1 MKQMKYFSDKEQGM
15 PPRTLTE
22 INVAIWN
29 GIVLIINEFIANAS
43 LAASIPERCFD
54 SGEICGCDETALGD
68 GVKSIIPNLGMGLNR
83 LTEPIVSTID
93 IDIEAQDKDINTY
106 AVLDLVEYIHH
117 NIKDVRQIGNYHT
130 FFKHYHYCI
139 DDRGAN
145 RKAFQEKINELFE
158 RNGLN
163 YTLTDGGKIE
173 RVVPLPINLIIHR
186 VVNTKDQELNKLVSD
201 AACKI
206 QLPKLE
212 DRKLA
217 LEKLWDAFERSK
229 TFFLD
234 NGKVDKRESVNR
246 VLDKLSGNDTNFRQ
260 LLNDECI
267 ALTRIG
273 NDYQIRHFEKG
284 KIAIEN
290 SDEIDY
296 LFYRMFSYI
305 NLFSKCID

>member
-15 PPRTLTE
+15 PPSTLTE
-22 INVAIWN
+22 INVTIWN

-43 LAASIPERCFD
+43 LAASFPERCYD
-54 SGEICGCDETALGD
+54 SGEICGCDEAALSD
-68 GVKSIIPNLGMGLNR
+68 GIKSIIPNLGMGLNR
-83 LTEPIVSTID
+83 LTEPIVSPFD
-93 IDIEAQDKDINTY
+93 IDIEAQDINTY

-130 FFKHYHYCI
+130 YFKHYHYCI
-139 DDRGAN
+139 DDRGAK

-163 YTLTDGGKIE
+163 YMLTDAGQIE
-173 RVVPLPINLIIHR
+173 RVVPLPLNLIIHR
-186 VVNTKDQELNKLVSD
+186 VVNTKDSELNRLVS
-201 AACKI
+201 AAAGKI
-206 QLPKLE
+206 RLPKLE

-217 LEKLWDAFERSK
+217 LDKLWDAFERSK
-229 TFFLD
+229 TYFLED
-234 NGKVDKRESVNR
+234 GKVDKRKSVDR
-246 VLDKLSGNDTNFRQ
+246 VLDKLSGNDVNLRL
-260 LLNDECI
+260 LLNDECL
-267 ALTRIG
+267 ALTKIG
-273 NDYQIRHFEKG
+273 NDFQIRHYEKG

-305 NLFSKCID
+305 YLFSKCID

>member
-1 MKQMKYFSDKEQGM
+1 MKYFSDNEQGM

-22 INVAIWN
+22 INVTIWN

-43 LAASIPERCFD
+43 LAASFPERCDD
-54 SGEICGCDETALGD
+54 SGEICGCDEAALGD
-68 GVKSIIPNLGMGLNR
+68 GIKSIIPNLGMGLNR
-83 LTEPIVSTID
+83 LTEPIVSPFD
-93 IDIEAQDKDINTY
+93 NDIEAQDINTY

-130 FFKHYHYCI
+130 YFKHYHYCI
-139 DDRGAN
+139 DDRGVN

-163 YTLTDGGKIE
+163 YTLTDAGQIE
-173 RVVPLPINLIIHR
+173 RVVPLPLNLIIHR
-186 VVNTKDQELNKLVSD
+186 VVHTKDIKLNELVSD
-201 AACKI
+201 ATGKML
-206 QLPKLE
+206 LPKLE

-229 TFFLD
+229 TYFFD
-234 NGKVDKRESVNR
+234 NGKVDKRKSVDR

-260 LLNDECI
+260 LLNDECL
-267 ALTRIG
+267 ALTKIG

-290 SDEIDY
+290 SDEVDY

-305 NLFSKCID
+305 NLFSECIE

>member
-15 PPRTLTE
+15 PPSTLTE

-43 LAASIPERCFD
+43 LAASFPERCYD
-54 SGEICGCDETALGD
+54 SGEICGCDEAALSD
-68 GVKSIIPNLGMGLNR
+68 GIKSIIPNLGMGLNR
-83 LTEPIVSTID
+83 LTEQIVSPFG
-93 IDIEAQDKDINTY
+93 IDIEAQDINTY

-117 NIKDVRQIGNYHT
+117 NIKDVRKIGNYHT
-130 FFKHYHYCI
+130 FFKHYHYSI

-163 YTLTDGGKIE
+163 YMLTDAGQIE
-173 RVVPLPINLIIHR
+173 RVVPLPLVLIIHR
-186 VVNTKDQELNKLVSD
+186 VVNIKDSELNRLVS
-201 AACKI
+201 AAAGKI
-206 QLPKLE
+206 RLPKLE

-217 LEKLWDAFERSK
+217 LDKLWDAFERSK
-229 TFFLD
+229 TYFLED
-234 NGKVDKRESVNR
+234 GKVDKRKSVDR
-246 VLDKLSGNDTNFRQ
+246 VLDKLSGNDTDFRK
-260 LLNDECI
+260 LLNDECL
-267 ALTRIG
+267 ALTKIG
-273 NDYQIRHFEKG
+273 NDYQIRHYENG
-284 KIAIEN
+284 TIAIEN

-305 NLFSKCID
+305 HLFSKCID

>member
-1 MKQMKYFSDKEQGM
+1 M
-15 PPRTLTE
+15 
-22 INVAIWN
+22 
-29 GIVLIINEFIANAS
+29 
-43 LAASIPERCFD
+43 
-54 SGEICGCDETALGD
+54 
-68 GVKSIIPNLGMGLNR
+68 
-83 LTEPIVSTID
+83 
-93 IDIEAQDKDINTY
+93 
-106 AVLDLVEYIHH
+106 VEYIHH
-117 NIKDVRQIGNYHT
+117 NIKDVRKIGNYHT
-130 FFKHYHYCI
+130 FFKHYHYSI

-163 YTLTDGGKIE
+163 YTLTDIGQIE
-173 RVVPLPINLIIHR
+173 RVVPLPLNLIIHR
-186 VVNTKDQELNKLVSD
+186 VVNTKDSELNRLVSD
-201 AACKI
+201 AAGKI
-206 QLPKLE
+206 RLPKLE

-217 LEKLWDAFERSK
+217 LDKLWDAFERSK
-229 TFFLD
+229 TYFLED
-234 NGKVDKRESVNR
+234 GKVDKRKSVDR

-260 LLNDECI
+260 LLNDECL
-267 ALTRIG
+267 ALTKIG

>member
-1 MKQMKYFSDKEQGM
+1 MKYFSDKEQGM

-22 INVAIWN
+22 INVVIWN
-29 GIVLIINEFIANAS
+29 GIVLIINEFIANLS
-43 LAASIPERCFD
+43 LAASFPERCDD
-54 SGEICGCDETALGD
+54 SGEICGCDEAALGD
-68 GVKSIIPNLGMGLNR
+68 GIKSIIPNLGMGLNR
-83 LTEPIVSTID
+83 LTEPIVSPFG
-93 IDIEAQDKDINTY
+93 IDIEAQDINTY

-117 NIKDVRQIGNYHT
+117 NIKDVRRNGNYHT
-130 FFKHYHYCI
+130 YFKHYHYFI

-163 YTLTDGGKIE
+163 YTLTDAGQIE
-173 RVVPLPINLIIHR
+173 RVVPLPLNLIIHR
-186 VVNTKDQELNKLVSD
+186 VVNTKDPELNRLVSN
-201 AACKI
+201 AAGKI
-206 QLPKLE
+206 RLPKLE

-217 LEKLWDAFERSK
+217 LDKLWDAFERSK
-229 TFFLD
+229 TYFLED
-234 NGKVDKRESVNR
+234 GKVDKRKSVDR
-246 VLDKLSGNDTNFRQ
+246 VLDKLSGNDANFKL

-267 ALTRIG
+267 ALTKIG
-273 NDYQIRHFEKG
+273 NDFQIRHYEKG

>member
-1 MKQMKYFSDKEQGM
+1 M
-15 PPRTLTE
+15 
-22 INVAIWN
+22 
-29 GIVLIINEFIANAS
+29 
-43 LAASIPERCFD
+43 
-54 SGEICGCDETALGD
+54 
-68 GVKSIIPNLGMGLNR
+68 
-83 LTEPIVSTID
+83 
-93 IDIEAQDKDINTY
+93 
-106 AVLDLVEYIHH
+106 
-117 NIKDVRQIGNYHT
+117 
-130 FFKHYHYCI
+130 
-139 DDRGAN
+139 
-145 RKAFQEKINELFE
+145 
-158 RNGLN
+158 
-163 YTLTDGGKIE
+163 
-173 RVVPLPINLIIHR
+173 PINLIIHR

-206 QLPKLE
+206 RLPKLE

-234 NGKVDKRESVNR
+234 DGKVDKKESVNR
-246 VLDKLSGNDTNFRQ
+246 VLDKLSGNDTYFRQ

-267 ALTRIG
+267 ALTIIG
-273 NDYQIRHFEKG
+273 NDYQIRHFEKD

>member
-1 MKQMKYFSDKEQGM
+1 MKYFSDNEQGM

-22 INVAIWN
+22 INVTIWN

-43 LAASIPERCFD
+43 LAASFPERCDD
-54 SGEICGCDETALGD
+54 SGEICGCDEAALGD
-68 GVKSIIPNLGMGLNR
+68 GIKSIIPNLGMGLNR
-83 LTEPIVSTID
+83 LTEPIVSPFD
-93 IDIEAQDKDINTY
+93 NDIEAQDINTY
-106 AVLDLVEYIHH
+106 AVLDLVEYIQH

-130 FFKHYHYCI
+130 YFKHYHYCI
-139 DDRGAN
+139 DDRGTN

-163 YTLTDGGKIE
+163 YTLTDAGQIE
-173 RVVPLPINLIIHR
+173 RVVPLPLNLIIHR
-186 VVNTKDQELNKLVSD
+186 VVHTKDIKLNELVSD
-201 AACKI
+201 ATGKML
-206 QLPKLE
+206 LPKLE

-229 TFFLD
+229 TYFFD
-234 NGKVDKRESVNR
+234 NGKVDKRKSVDR

-260 LLNDECI
+260 LLNDECL
-267 ALTRIG
+267 ALTKIG

-290 SDEIDY
+290 SDEVDY

-305 NLFSKCID
+305 NLFSECIE

>member
-1 MKQMKYFSDKEQGM
+1 MKYFSDKEQGM

-43 LAASIPERCFD
+43 LAASFPERCDD
-54 SGEICGCDETALGD
+54 SGEICGCDEAALSD
-68 GVKSIIPNLGMGLNR
+68 GIKSIIPNLGMGLNR
-83 LTEPIVSTID
+83 LTEPIVSPFD
-93 IDIEAQDKDINTY
+93 NDIEAQDINTC

-117 NIKDVRQIGNYHT
+117 NIKDVRQIGNFHT
-130 FFKHYHYCI
+130 YFKHYHYCI

-163 YTLTDGGKIE
+163 YTLTDASRIE
-173 RVVPLPINLIIHR
+173 RIVPLPLNLIIHR
-186 VVNTKDQELNKLVSD
+186 VVQTKDLTLNGLVSD
-201 AACKI
+201 ATGKML
-206 QLPKLE
+206 LPKLE

-229 TFFLD
+229 TFFLED
-234 NGKVDKRESVNR
+234 GKVDKRKSVDR

-260 LLNDECI
+260 LLNDECL
-267 ALTRIG
+267 ALTKIG
-273 NDYQIRHFEKG
+273 NEYQIRHFEKD

-296 LFYRMFSYI
+296 LFYRMFSYM
-305 NLFSKCID
+305 NLFSECIE

>member
-43 LAASIPERCFD
+43 LAASFPARCDD
-54 SGEICGCDETALGD
+54 SGEICGCDEVALGD
-68 GVKSIIPNLGMGLNR
+68 GIKSIIPNLGMGLNR
-83 LTEPIVSTID
+83 LTEPIVSPFGID
-93 IDIEAQDKDINTY
+93 IKAQDINTY

-139 DDRGAN
+139 DDRGTN
-145 RKAFQEKINELFE
+145 RKVFQEKINELFE

-163 YTLTDGGKIE
+163 YTLTDAGQIE
-173 RVVPLPINLIIHR
+173 RVVPLPLNLIIHR
-186 VVNTKDQELNKLVSD
+186 VVTTKDPELNRLVSD
-201 AACKI
+201 AAGKI
-206 QLPKLE
+206 RLPKLE

-217 LEKLWDAFERSK
+217 LDKLWDAFERSK
-229 TFFLD
+229 TYFLED
-234 NGKVDKRESVNR
+234 GKVDKRKSVDR
-246 VLDKLSGNDTNFRQ
+246 VLDKLSGNDVNFRL
-260 LLNDECI
+260 LLNNECL
-267 ALTRIG
+267 ALTKIG
-273 NDYQIRHFEKG
+273 NDFQIRHYEKG

-305 NLFSKCID
+305 NLFSKCIN

>member
-1 MKQMKYFSDKEQGM
+1 MKYFSDKEQGM
-15 PPRTLTE
+15 PPCTLTE

-43 LAASIPERCFD
+43 LAASFPARCDD
-54 SGEICGCDETALGD
+54 SGEICGCDEVALGD
-68 GVKSIIPNLGMGLNR
+68 GIKSIIPNLGMGLNR
-83 LTEPIVSTID
+83 LTEPIVSPFD
-93 IDIEAQDKDINTY
+93 IDIETQDINTY

-130 FFKHYHYCI
+130 YFKHYHYCI
-139 DDRGAN
+139 DDRGTK

-163 YTLTDGGKIE
+163 YTLTDAGQIE
-173 RVVPLPINLIIHR
+173 RVVPLPLNLIIHR
-186 VVNTKDQELNKLVSD
+186 VVNTKDPELNRLVSD
-201 AACKI
+201 ATGKI
-206 QLPKLE
+206 RLPKLE

-217 LEKLWDAFERSK
+217 LDKLWDAFERSK
-229 TFFLD
+229 TYFLED
-234 NGKVDKRESVNR
+234 GKVDKRKSVDR
-246 VLDKLSGNDTNFRQ
+246 VLDKLSGNDANFRL
-260 LLNDECI
+260 LLNDECL
-267 ALTRIG
+267 ALTKIG
-273 NDYQIRHFEKG
+273 NDFQIRHYEKG

-305 NLFSKCID
+305 NLFSKCIN